1 MGIVENKIKDDLLQS
16 VYADSINIYEFIDS
30 RFALDEKTRDEVIK
44 KINTLNDDLISLL
57 KDVKL
62 S

>member
-1 MGIVENKIKDDLLQS
+1 MGIVEEKIKADLMQS
-16 VYADSINIYEFIDS
+16 VYADSINIYEFIES
-30 RFALDEKTRDEVIK
+30 RFALDEEKRNDVIK
-44 KINTLNDDLISLL
+44 KINTLNDELLIIL